1 MYSAL
6 ASIVCGYILALIWL
20 VSVVV
25 VIITM
30 FVGWSSW
37 WHDGRIQAL
46 LVLEVIFDVTAAS
59 VMLAIPTLALK
70 ERKRGVQ
77 RDGSW
82 KAMGA

>member
-20 VSVVV
+20 VSIVV

-46 LVLEVIFDVTAAS
+46 LVLEVIFDVTA
-59 VMLAIPTLALK
+59 VPTLALK